1 MGSVCVCINVC
12 VCVYINYLNSLH
24 KYIIHMYRNIHRYVY
39 SCQKQTGFE
48 VHLTLGVF
56 ISGKYTH
63 CKKQT
68 LEKSE

>member
-1 MGSVCVCINVC
+1 
-12 VCVYINYLNSLH
+12 
-24 KYIIHMYRNIHRYVY
+24 MYRNIHRYVY